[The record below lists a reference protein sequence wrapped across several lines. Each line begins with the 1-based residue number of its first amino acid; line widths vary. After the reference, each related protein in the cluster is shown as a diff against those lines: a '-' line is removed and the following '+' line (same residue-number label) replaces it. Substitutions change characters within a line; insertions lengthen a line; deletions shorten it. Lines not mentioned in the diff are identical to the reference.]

1 MQELS
6 CALRYPSQDSP
17 KLRPDIAAP
26 IVEDRVYTMQVPR
39 VELQKGC
46 LRSTVGKQM
55 AIELGQERED
65 GHHLKQ

>member
-1 MQELS
+1 M
-6 CALRYPSQDSP
+6 
-17 KLRPDIAAP
+17 RPDIAAP